1 MLDDPPNLTKSVE
14 KLCHLSLY
22 LRWLLVCF
30 CWLVV
35 VPLALWQLREDIGLM
50 RDYFTWSGLR
60 YSLIYNLVPAFF
72 LFTSVGL
79 TLAVLLRHSQFILW
93 GISTKDRAKLEQQVK
108 NIYRIGPRH
117 PLWKW
122 LFY

>member
-1 MLDDPPNLTKSVE
+1 MLDDPPNLAQAVE
-14 KLCHLSLY
+14 KLHRLSLY
-22 LRWLLVCF
+22 LRWLLVCL
-30 CWLVV
+30 CWLIVI
-35 VPLALWQLREDIGLM
+35 PLALWQLREHIALM
-50 RDYFTWSGLR
+50 RDYFTWSALR

-72 LFTSVGL
+72 LFVSVGI
-79 TLAVLLRHSQFILW
+79 TLAVLLRHSQWILW
-93 GISTKDRAKLEQQVK
+93 GILPKERARLEQQAR